1 MVKGEGEN
9 ILILAGWGTDY
20 KVYKNLAESISN
32 YAKVFYFDMPGF
44 GKSDEPKEPWNVDN
58 YISLVKEFIRQ
69 LNIKELSIIGHSNGG
84 RICIKMLSDNNLE
97 FKVKKLILIGS
108 AGIVNK
114 KSLKKRLKIATVKI
128 GKKFLSLPIIKNIF
142 PNTVEKLKNKMGSV
156 DYRNAIWLGY
166 EQIKKDGYI
175 NTNTIVKIQGT
186 IEHNNAGI
194 KKLPGTE
201 LKNSITG
208 ETIYTPPQSEQEIT
222 GYLKNL
228 EDFINNNED
237 GIDPLIKVCLIH
249 YQFESIHPFYDGNG
263 RTGRILNILY
273 LVLNNLID
281 SPILYLSKYINK
293 TKQEYYKLFNEVR
306 NNNNFEDW
314 ILYIL
319 KGIEITSKETI
330 TLIEKIQNEMKTYKE
345 EFRNKLPKIYSK
357 ELLES
362 LFYEVYTKIAYIEKA
377 CNVTRITATSY
388 LNQLEEI
395 GLLESEKIGREKLYK
410 NTRLIK
416 LLSES

>member
-1 MVKGEGEN
+1 MKLEMLPYKDINLKTNKILEQLTLSSRALAELKGYSNTIPNMHILINAVTINEAKDSSAIEN
-9 ILILAGWGTDY
+9 IVTTHDDIY
-20 KVYKNLAESISN
+20 KVLTESGYKEEN
-32 YAKVFYFDMPGF
+32 AKEV
-44 GKSDEPKEPWNVDN
+44 
-58 YISLVKEFIRQ
+58 
-69 LNIKELSIIGHSNGG
+69 
-84 RICIKMLSDNNLE
+84 
-97 FKVKKLILIGS
+97 
-108 AGIVNK
+108 
-114 KSLKKRLKIATVKI
+114 
-128 GKKFLSLPIIKNIF
+128 
-142 PNTVEKLKNKMGSV
+142 V

-194 KKLPGTE
+194 RKLPGTE

-208 ETIYTPPQSEQEIT
+208 ETIYTPPQSEQEIRT
-222 GYLKNL
+222 YLKNL

-237 GIDPLIKVCLIH
+237 DIDPLIKVCLIH

-330 TLIEKIQNEMKTYKE
+330 TLIEKIQNEMKNYKE
-345 EFRNKLPKIYSK
+345 EFRSKLPKIYSK

-362 LFYEVYTKIAYIEKA
+362 LFYEVYTKISYIEKA
-377 CNVTRITATSY
+377 CNVTRLTASSY
-388 LNQLEEI
+388 LNQLEEV
-395 GLLESEKIGREKLYK
+395 GLLESEKVGRERLYK

-416 LLSES
+416 LLSEN